1 MISEHPNQVR
11 CAFEVVPLMLE
22 STYDT
27 QHLLVV
33 SWITG
38 LS

>member
-1 MISEHPNQVR
+1 MISKHPDWVR
-11 CAFEVVPLMLE
+11 YAFEVVLPMLK

-27 QHLLVV
+27 QHFLVV